1 MNSPEIYGTVF
12 SLAPGKK
19 TVDLIWA
26 GTDDGLIH
34 VTRDHGK
41 SWTNVTPREMPDFG
55 RVSQIDGSSFDD
67 AVAYVAVKKML
78 LGDRSP
84 YIFRT
89 RDFGKSWTRIVNGIA
104 ANDYV
109 HVVREDPARRGLL
122 YAGTQHG
129 VYVSFDDGQQWLPFA
144 EGLPKSV
151 PVTDLVVERNSI
163 AIGTHGRSFYVMDDI
178 AALRQFGVTS
188 ADVQLFKPADVIRGL
203 ERAGITYHLKA
214 QPKALTLEFLNAKG
228 DVMRRIEGRPP
239 QPANQSPAGP
249 QGGGGFGGP
258 PAAPMAVGLNR
269 FSWDLNSTPVVSFPG
284 MILWGATQNGPMV
297 LPGSYSVRLTADGV
311 TQTQNLSVTKH
322 PLRPVSDADLQYQW
336 DLASRIRDKVNEA
349 NLSVVR
355 IRRIKNDI
363 TARTKDAP
371 KEVQDAGAKLS
382 QALAAVEEE
391 IYQVRNQS
399 GQDPLN
405 FPIKTN
411 NRLASLLRVAVSG
424 EGRPTSN
431 VEPIFNE
438 LVQELRGHTDRLDKT
453 LASELASFNRMLT
466 RIKREAISDK

>member
-1 MNSPEIYGTVF
+1 
-12 SLAPGKK
+12 
-19 TVDLIWA
+19 
-26 GTDDGLIH
+26 
-34 VTRDHGK
+34 
-41 SWTNVTPREMPDFG
+41 
-55 RVSQIDGSSFDD
+55 
-67 AVAYVAVKKML
+67 
-78 LGDRSP
+78 
-84 YIFRT
+84 
-89 RDFGKSWTRIVNGIA
+89 
-104 ANDYV
+104 
-109 HVVREDPARRGLL
+109 
-122 YAGTQHG
+122 
-129 VYVSFDDGQQWLPFA
+129 
-144 EGLPKSV
+144 
-151 PVTDLVVERNSI
+151 
-163 AIGTHGRSFYVMDDI
+163 
-178 AALRQFGVTS
+178 
-188 ADVQLFKPADVIRGL
+188 VIRGL